1 MDQSIQERLPLQLL
15 EESANRLRRL
25 IVRLQQMTR
34 HEILMCRI
42 TSQGELLEALEFY
55 TNEVH
60 LELRR

>member
-15 EESANRLRRL
+15 QESANRLRRL

-34 HEILMCRI
+34 HEILMCLV
-42 TSQGELLEALEFY
+42 TSQRELLEALEFY